1 MAIESVSKSHFRLRV
16 SELYKYRGLI
26 WALTKR
32 HLAQRYRG
40 SLLGF
45 LWSFL
50 NPLCLMLVYM
60 LVFQFYIRFDAVEN
74 YTIFLFC
81 GLLPWIWFSSAL
93 IEGTAA
99 ISSGGHLITKSLF
112 PAHILPIVSVLTS
125 LVNYILSLPLL
136 FIFMWFM
143 GSEFYLSL
151 CFLPA
156 LVAIQLLLLAG
167 LTLLLGSL
175 NVYFRDIQ
183 HIVTNLLT
191 LLFFLCPIIYPIS
204 VVPERFRFTMEYN
217 PLALLT
223 AGYQSVILNGMLPSL
238 QSIAVL
244 LGVAVAAVL
253 VGYLAYEHYHESFAE
268 LL

>member
-1 MAIESVSKSHFRLRV
+1 M
-16 SELYKYRGLI
+16 
-26 WALTKR
+26 
-32 HLAQRYRG
+32 
-40 SLLGF
+40 
-45 LWSFL
+45 
-50 NPLCLMLVYM
+50 
-60 LVFQFYIRFDAVEN
+60 
-74 YTIFLFC
+74 
-81 GLLPWIWFSSAL
+81 
-93 IEGTAA
+93 
-99 ISSGGHLITKSLF
+99 
-112 PAHILPIVSVLTS
+112 
-125 LVNYILSLPLL
+125 
-136 FIFMWFM
+136 
-143 GSEFYLSL
+143 
-151 CFLPA
+151 
-156 LVAIQLLLLAG
+156 
-167 LTLLLGSL
+167 TLLLGSL